1 MEIAKRAVAGT
12 MESSDIFV
20 EVSPGGQGLQ
30 IEVQSVVYHQYGEA
44 IALAVRE
51 VLGQFQVENAV
62 VRVNDRGA
70 LDCTIRARVETALR
84 RAEGGQK

>member
-1 MEIAKRAVAGT
+1 

-20 EVSPGGQGLQ
+20 EVSPGDQGLQ
-30 IEVQSVVYHQYGEA
+30 IEVQSVVHHQYGEA